1 MNGGK
6 VNGGNMNSTDDE
18 QAPLEQMSGIPREIR
33 PRTDLWPGIAA
44 RIDPAS
50 GIASNTTRPARPRFP
65 VWASALAA
73 SVLLA
78 VCAAVLLN
86 RPWGT
91 AAIAPEGR
99 GLADSTPAA
108 AMESPVQ
115 SVEPQSGLVARSAAD
130 AEYVAAFREYLAIQP
145 TAGPDLLLAPD
156 WIRATSGVLHEAEME
171 LAAALEQA
179 PDDPLLQQRMASL
192 RAQQLDWLKRMAA
205 VERNSRRI
213 ST

>member
-1 MNGGK
+1 M
-6 VNGGNMNSTDDE
+6 NGGNMNNTDDE
-18 QAPLEQMSGIPREIR
+18 QAPLERIADLPREIR

-44 RIDPAS
+44 RIDSAS
-50 GIASNTTRPARPRFP
+50 GIRSNTARPAKPRFP
-65 VWASALAA
+65 VWAPALAA

-78 VCAAVLLN
+78 ICAAVLLN
-86 RPWGT
+86 RPWG
-91 AAIAPEGR
+91 AASVVPEGR
-99 GLADSTPAA
+99 GLADSAPA

-115 SVEPQSGLVARSAAD
+115 RAEPEPGLAVRSTAD

-145 TAGPDLLLAPD
+145 TAEPDLLLAPD